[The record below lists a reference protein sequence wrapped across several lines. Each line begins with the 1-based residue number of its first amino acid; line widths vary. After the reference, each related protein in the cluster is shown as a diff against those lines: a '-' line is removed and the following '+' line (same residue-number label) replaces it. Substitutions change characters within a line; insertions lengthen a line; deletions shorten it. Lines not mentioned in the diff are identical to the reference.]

1 MFGFFGYTLALSL
14 GQLVALALVAV
25 GLLALAHLVGRRRRR
40 VVVST
45 ADPWSPAQRPARR
58 SRLGWRMQRW
68 LIFLLH
74 AAIALLVV
82 LALADPSDDRSA
94 WPGGSVL
101 VLLDTSASM
110 GTITEGK
117 SRLDRAREA
126 ARGVVSALGPG
137 DRLMVA
143 GFARQL
149 EPESGW
155 TRDPRAISGAI
166 ARVAT
171 GGQAEDLPGAVRAA
185 NALLQGHSRPKIV
198 AIGDRPRDE
207 ASRILSPRQSGVT
220 VDYISV
226 GAPAD
231 NVGLT
236 GFAVARSADDSA
248 ALEAWMTLQSSAE
261 KPSRS
266 RIELASVA
274 SGRVLAGADVDLP
287 ARGSRTVRVSFPGA
301 GENAVAAVVR
311 APPPGVGN
319 SLLSDDRAEAAL
331 PSTARRRVLLV
342 SEGNRY
348 LEGALRSFGAGLE
361 LHTRT
366 TSRLRG
372 GDAEL
377 SGYDVVVFDG
387 PPPQPT
393 MRRGRALYLDPA
405 GAGSPFASRG
415 LVRDPVPT
423 QQRRD
428 HPLLRHVSL
437 ADLNIR
443 EARRLM
449 VEPDDLVVVAAL
461 DVPLIVARET
471 ADLRAVALAFDL
483 RRSDLPL
490 RPSLPLL
497 LANAL
502 DWLAGPPGQPGG
514 GASRPLV
521 DPVEG
526 DTYGVRSLN
535 PAPPSP
541 APARFTVPRP
551 SRLSDLFLLM
561 ALALGLG
568 EWWLHQRRWKS

>member
-25 GLLALAHLVGRRRRR
+25 GLLAIAHLVGRRRRR

-58 SRLGWRMQRW
+58 SSLGWRMQRW
-68 LIFLLH
+68 LMFLLH

-94 WPGGSVL
+94 WPGDSVL

-126 ARGVVSALGPG
+126 ARIVLSALGP
-137 DRLMVA
+137 DDCVMVA

-155 TRDPRAISGAI
+155 TQDRRAISGAI

-185 NALLQGHSRPKIV
+185 TALLEGHSRPKIV
-198 AIGDRPRDE
+198 AIGDRPPDE
-207 ASRILSPRQSGVT
+207 ASRILSPRPSGVT

-236 GFAVARSADDSA
+236 GLAVARSRDDSA
-248 ALEAWMTLQSSAE
+248 SLEAWLTLQSSAE
-261 KPSRS
+261 QPSRS

-301 GENAVAAVVR
+301 GESAVAAVVR

-319 SLLSDDRAEAAL
+319 ALLSDDRAEAAL
-331 PSTARRRVLLV
+331 PPTARRRVLLV

-393 MRRGRALYLDPA
+393 MRLGRALYLDPA

-423 QQRRD
+423 QQRRN

-443 EARRLM
+443 EARRLV

-461 DVPLIVARET
+461 DVPLILARET

-502 DWLAGPPGQPGG
+502 DWLAGSPGQPVG

-521 DPVEG
+521 DPAEG
-526 DTYGVRSLN
+526 DTYGARSAK

-541 APARFTVPRP
+541 APARLAVLRP